1 MDDTLRKLR
10 EKSMRLP
17 QTPGVYLMK
26 NAKGEIIY
34 VGKAKA
40 LKNRVSTYFGGQS
53 NQYIKVIKMV
63 EKVADFDYI
72 LTDSEFEALVLECS
86 LIKQHMPKYNI
97 LLKDDKGYH
106 YIKITKGPWPSITA
120 VKRKFDDGAE
130 YIGPYTNSYAVS
142 KPVDEAL
149 KIFRLPQCSKT
160 FPADW
165 GKSRPCLN
173 FFIQQCSAPCAGKI
187 KEAAYNEA
195 VAEAVAF
202 LKGGSSAALKDL
214 QRRMDEASEG
224 LEYEK
229 AGRLRDTINA
239 IKKMNERQKV
249 VAAGVNEQDV
259 FAVVQGSSQED
270 VRTSDKA
277 CLAVL
282 RFADGRL
289 FDSEHFIFDNPE
301 NLPSARHELLRSF
314 YMMRDNIPP
323 RIAVDGEVENAELIS
338 AWLTSKAGKR
348 ITLTTPQKGK
358 QAELMALCRSN
369 AAEKLANSIGRAG
382 KDTAA
387 LDELARL
394 LGLPSPPEYIE
405 AYDISHT
412 SGSDN
417 VAGMVVFKNGIPFKS
432 GYKRFIIKSFSG
444 QDDYAS
450 MAEVLTRRLQRFMD
464 EKETNEGFGKLP
476 DLILLD
482 GGQGQVNAVLPV
494 LRQFK
499 LDIPLFG
506 MVKDNRHRTR
516 AIAEGGGEIALNSK
530 RAAFT
535 LVCAIQDEVHRF
547 AVEYHRK
554 KRKSTTLAGTLT
566 NIEGVGK
573 ATSKALLGHFK
584 TMKAIKAASVEQLS
598 EVKGISKK
606 TAANIFAAI
615 HEGVSD

>member
-1 MDDTLRKLR
+1 MNENIPKLR

-53 NQYIKVIKMV
+53 NQYIKVAKMV

-120 VKRKFDDGAE
+120 VKQKLGDDAE
-130 YIGPYTNSYAVS
+130 YIGPYTSFFAVS
-142 KPVDEAL
+142 KAVDEAL

-160 FPADW
+160 FPADCR
-165 GKSRPCLN
+165 KSRPCLN
-173 FFIQQCSAPCAGKI
+173 YFIQQCSAPCAGKI
-187 KEAAYNEA
+187 KQTAYNEA
-195 VAEAVAF
+195 INEAVTF
-202 LKGGSSAALKDL
+202 LKGGSGPALRDL
-214 QRRMDEASEG
+214 QQRMELAAEN

-229 AGRLRDTINA
+229 AGRLRDTIAA
-239 IKKMNERQKV
+239 IKRMNEKQKV
-249 VAAGVNEQDV
+249 VAAGVREQDV
-259 FAVVQGSSQED
+259 FAIVQGSAQADSRISE
-270 VRTSDKA
+270 KA
-277 CLAVL
+277 CMVVL
-282 RFADGRL
+282 RFAAGRL

-301 NLPSARHELLRSF
+301 DLPAARHELLRSF
-314 YMMRDNIPP
+314 YMMRDRIPP
-323 RIAVDGEVENAELIS
+323 IIAVDGEVEDAELI
-338 AWLTSKAGKR
+338 AQWLTLKAGRKVT
-348 ITLTTPQKGK
+348 ITIPQRGK
-358 QAELMALCRSN
+358 QAELVALCRAN
-369 AAEKLANSIGRAG
+369 AAEKLANSIGKTG

-412 SGSDN
+412 AGSDN
-417 VAGMVVFKNGIPFKS
+417 VAGMVVFKNGLPYKA
-432 GYKRFIIKSFSG
+432 GYKRFMIKGFEG

-450 MAEVLTRRLQRFMD
+450 MAEVLTRRLQRYTD
-464 EKETNEGFGKLP
+464 EKESGEGFGKLP

-482 GGQGQVNAVLPV
+482 GGQGQVGAVLPV
-494 LRQFK
+494 LKQFG

-516 AIAEGGGEIALNSK
+516 AIAQGGGEIALNSK

-535 LVCAIQDEVHRF
+535 LVATIQEEVHRF
-547 AVEYHRK
+547 SIAYHHK
-554 KRKSTTLAGTLT
+554 KRKTSTLATTLTG
-566 NIEGVGK
+566 IPGVGK
-573 ATSKALLGHFK
+573 ATAKALLGHFK
-584 TMKAIKAASVEQLS
+584 TMKAIKAADIQELMQ
-598 EVKGISKK
+598 VKGIGASV
-606 TAANIFAAI
+606 AQNIFKAMR
-615 HEGVSD
+615 EDE

>member
-1 MDDTLRKLR
+1 MEDSLQKLR

-53 NQYIKVIKMV
+53 NQYIKVAKMI

-120 VKRKFDDGAE
+120 VKQKLDDGAE
-130 YIGPYTNSYAVS
+130 YIGPYTSFYTVS
-142 KPVDEAL
+142 KAVDEAL
-149 KIFRLPQCSKT
+149 KIFRLPQCSKK
-160 FPADW
+160 FPADFH
-165 GKSRPCLN
+165 KSRPCLN
-173 FFIQQCSAPCAGKI
+173 FFIQQCDAPCAGKI
-187 KEAAYNEA
+187 RQSAYNEA
-195 VAEAVAF
+195 VSEAINF
-202 LKGGSSAALKDL
+202 LKGGSAPALKDL
-214 QRRMDEASEG
+214 QQRMEVAAEN

-229 AGRLRDTINA
+229 AGRLRDTIAA
-239 IKKMNERQKV
+239 IKRMNEKQKV
-249 VAAGVNEQDV
+249 VAAGVREQDV
-259 FAVVQGSSQED
+259 FAIVQGSAQDDS
-270 VRTSDKA
+270 RTSDKA
-277 CLAVL
+277 CMAVL
-282 RFADGRL
+282 RFAAGRL

-301 NLPSARHELLRSF
+301 NLPAARHELLRSF
-314 YMMRDNIPP
+314 YMMRDSIPP
-323 RIAVDGEVENAELIS
+323 RIAIDGEVEDAPLIAEWLS
-338 AWLTSKAGKR
+338 AKAGRKVI
-348 ITLTTPQKGK
+348 ITEPQKGK
-358 QAELMALCRSN
+358 QAELMALCRAN
-369 AAEKLANSIGRAG
+369 AAEKLANSLGRVG

-412 SGSDN
+412 AGSDN
-417 VAGMVVFKNGIPFKS
+417 VAGMVVFKNGLPYKA
-432 GYKRFIIKSFSG
+432 GYKRFMIKGFEG

-450 MAEVLTRRLQRFMD
+450 MAEVLTRRFQRYTD
-464 EKETNEGFGKLP
+464 NKSSGEGFGKLP

-482 GGQGQVNAVLPV
+482 GGQGQVGAVLPV
-494 LRQFK
+494 LAQFG
-499 LDIPLFG
+499 LTIPLFG

-516 AIAEGGGEIALNSK
+516 AIAQGGGEIALNSK

-535 LVCAIQDEVHRF
+535 LVATIQEEVHRF
-547 AVEYHRK
+547 AVTYHRK
-554 KRKSTTLAGTLT
+554 KRKTSSLAGTLT
-566 NIEGVGK
+566 SIDGVGK
-573 ATSKALLGHFK
+573 VTAKALLGHFK
-584 TMKAIKAASVEQLS
+584 TMKAIKTATIEQLTQ
-598 EVKGISKK
+598 VKGMS
-606 TAANIFAAI
+606 ARVAENIFAAM
-615 HEGVSD
+615 HEER

>member
-1 MDDTLRKLR
+1 MDDTLQKLR
-10 EKSMRLP
+10 KKAMRLP

-106 YIKITKGPWPSITA
+106 YIKITKGAWPSITA
-120 VKRKFDDGAE
+120 VKKKFDDGAE

-187 KEAAYNEA
+187 NESAYNEA
-195 VAEAVAF
+195 VSEAVAF
-202 LKGGSSAALKDL
+202 LKGGSGAALKDL
-214 QRRMDEASEG
+214 QRRMEDAAEN

-259 FAVVQGSSQED
+259 FAIVQGSTQD
-270 VRTSDKA
+270 DIRTSDKA

-282 RFADGRL
+282 RFAGGRL
-289 FDSEHFIFDNPE
+289 FDSEHFLFDNPE
-301 NLPSARHELLRSF
+301 NLTAARHELLRSF
-314 YMMRDNIPP
+314 YMMRDSIPP
-323 RIAVDGEVENAELIS
+323 RIAVDGEVEDADLIS
-338 AWLTSKAGKR
+338 EWLSAKAGRKV
-348 ITLTTPQKGK
+348 TLTVPQKGR

-417 VAGMVVFKNGIPFKS
+417 VAGMVVFKNGVPYKA
-432 GYKRFIIKSFSG
+432 GYKRFIIKSFTG

-450 MAEVLTRRLQRFMD
+450 MAEVFTRRLQRYID
-464 EKETNEGFGKLP
+464 EKESNESFGKLP

-494 LRQFK
+494 VKQFG
-499 LDIPLFG
+499 LEIPIFG

-516 AIAEGGGEIALNSK
+516 AIAESGGEIVLNSK
-530 RAAFT
+530 RQAFT
-535 LVCAIQDEVHRF
+535 LVSSIQDEVHRF
-547 AVEYHRK
+547 TVEYHRK
-554 KRKSTTLAGTLT
+554 KRKASTLAGTLT
-566 NIEGVGK
+566 GIDGVGK
-573 ATSKALLGHFK
+573 ATAKALLGHFK
-584 TMKAIKAASVEQLS
+584 TMKAIKAATAEQLK
-598 EVKGISKK
+598 EVKGISERV
-606 TAANIFAAI
+606 AQNIYKAM
-615 HEGVSD
+615 HEGQ